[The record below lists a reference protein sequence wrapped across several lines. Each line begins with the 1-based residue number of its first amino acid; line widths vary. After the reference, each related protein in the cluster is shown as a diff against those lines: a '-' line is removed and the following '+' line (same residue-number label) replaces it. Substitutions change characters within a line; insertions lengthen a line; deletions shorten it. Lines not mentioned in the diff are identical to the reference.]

1 RKADPLSCQT
11 LFELADF
18 FFHLLAWLE
27 GYDEFLGHIHT
38 LTGSGVAS
46 LAGRTSF
53 DLKHAKIAE
62 LDPPFLDQSLDD
74 GVERLLD
81 DLLRLELRHAD
92 LFRNRFDDLFLG
104 HVASLRLGG
113 KRRRCRHAGPDKR
126 TS

>member
-1 RKADPLSCQT
+1 MIGRKADSLGCQT
-11 LFELADF
+11 LFELTDL

-27 GYDEFLGHIHT
+27 GYDEFLRYIHA
-38 LTGSGVAS
+38 LTGPGITRLSG
-46 LAGRTSF
+46 GTGF
-53 DLKHAKIAE
+53 DLKYAKIAE

-113 KRRRCRHAGPDKR
+113 K
-126 TS
+126 